1 MEDKFLR
8 ISVSDLNFNLSFILL
23 SLKDIKSNWVALNDA
38 SNGKAAAVIKAN
50 SYGVGM
56 IKVAKTLI
64 KAGCN
69 YFYVA
74 NLNEGIQLREE
85 LKSKDIKIAI
95 FEGFLNGSEQSYVK
109 YKLTPIINNL
119 DQLIRLK
126 KLISLGCKIK
136 AILNIDT
143 GMNRLGFSQ
152 SEINLLLSNKE
163 LLNLIEWDF
172 IMSHL
177 ANADKIKNKEN
188 VKQLDKILQF
198 SKILPNIKLSLANS
212 AGIML
217 GSRFCLDQTR
227 PGIGLYGIDNCG
239 NNIKLNSKILKFP
252 LSLHGPI
259 IQISNV
265 NIGEK
270 VSYGGVDI
278 TKRKSRLATIG
289 IGYADGWLR
298 LLKPNSSFSIR
309 KKKCNI
315 IGNVTM
321 DSFVLDVT
329 NLKEKSLKEGEY
341 LCLLDNTNIRNILN
355 KLDLISYELLTLMG
369 NRLLRKYN

>member
-1 MEDKFLR
+1 MQA
-8 ISVSDLNFNLSFILL
+8 ILDI
-23 SLKDIKSNWVALNDA
+23 SLKDIKSNWVALNNA
-38 SNGKAAAVIKAN
+38 SNGKAAAVIKSNA
-50 SYGVGM
+50 YGVGM
-56 IKVAKTLI
+56 IKVAKTLMR
-64 KAGCN
+64 AGCN

-74 NLNEGIQLREE
+74 NLNEGIQLREK

-95 FEGFLNGSEQSYVK
+95 FEGFLKGSGKSYVK

-119 DQLIRLK
+119 DQLIRLN
-126 KLISLGCKIK
+126 KLVSQGCKIK

-143 GMNRLGFSQ
+143 GMNRLGFNK
-152 SEINLLLSNKE
+152 SEINLLLSNKD

-177 ANADKIKNKEN
+177 ANADKIKNREN

-198 SKILPNIKLSLANS
+198 SKIIPNIKLSLANS

-239 NNIKLNSKILKFP
+239 NNIKLNSKSLKFP

-259 IQISNV
+259 IQIRNV
-265 NIGEK
+265 SVGEK
-270 VSYGGVDI
+270 ISYGGIDI

-329 NLKEKSLKEGEY
+329 NLKQKLLKEGEY
-341 LCLLDNTNIRNILN
+341 LCLLDNTNIKNILN